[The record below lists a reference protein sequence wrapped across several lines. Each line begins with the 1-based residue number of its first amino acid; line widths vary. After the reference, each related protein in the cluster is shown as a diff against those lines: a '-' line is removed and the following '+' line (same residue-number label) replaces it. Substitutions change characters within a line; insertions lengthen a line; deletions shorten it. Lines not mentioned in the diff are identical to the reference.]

1 MVIKKVAI
9 VMHYPTFE
17 STKKDLSLKHRNSNC
32 PSINISQ
39 FRHIYR
45 VFPFHFDMST
55 NQQLQWIHSHGRVGH
70 QRDEAIGLRQRRG
83 QRRQSVTA
91 TVDLRQTSRKTGSN
105 FRSSNSQRRSGKKS
119 KPNDWE
125 LMSFECFIRVRSIW
139 GVAYELHNNLLQ
151 TPSNSTNRASKRNV
165 CS

>member
-17 STKKDLSLKHRNSNC
+17 STKKDLPIKHRNSNC

-125 LMSFECFIRVRSIW
+125 LMSLGRF
-139 GVAYELHNNLLQ
+139 GELHMSFTTTYYKHLQ